1 MIPSFP
7 KNTPSFFADAETEY
21 DPAKMVLFGVPYE
34 ESVSFRKGT
43 KKGPLN
49 IRQASW
55 NFESFNI
62 KTGID
67 FRDILIH
74 DYGNLD
80 IRENVDSEQMI
91 PLVSS
96 FAQRIMNEGKIPVVI
111 GGEHTASVGIVQSLP
126 KDCMVVVL
134 DAHADFR
141 DEYLKN
147 RYSHACTLRRI
158 SEHVG
163 NDNILLIGVRSA
175 GKQEFEDLVDQGI
188 TYYDS
193 YKIHDEGVAD
203 VIQDVIEKIHDKS
216 VYLSID
222 IDSIDPGFAP
232 GTGTPEPFGLHPFD
246 ILKIIDDCAKHLIG
260 FDVMEVNPVY
270 DHGETAIL
278 AAKIIRFGIE
288 CIYRENKWLD

>member
-1 MIPSFP
+1 MSMIPSFP

-21 DPAKMVLFGVPYE
+21 DHAKMVLFGVPYE

-43 KKGPLN
+43 KQGPLS

-62 KTGID
+62 KTGVD
-67 FRDILIH
+67 FRDILLH
-74 DYGNLD
+74 DYGNID

-96 FAQRIMNEGKIPVVI
+96 LAQRLMNDGKIPVVI

-158 SEHVG
+158 SEIVG
-163 NDNILLIGVRSA
+163 NDNVLLIGVRSA

-193 YKIHDEGVAD
+193 YKIHDEGVTD
-203 VIQDVIEKIHDKS
+203 IISDVIEKIHDKS

-232 GTGTPEPFGLHPFD
+232 GTGTPEP
-246 ILKIIDDCAKHLIG
+246 
-260 FDVMEVNPVY
+260 
-270 DHGETAIL
+270 
-278 AAKIIRFGIE
+278 
-288 CIYRENKWLD
+288 